1 MCIIM
6 ELTFQQVTDTEIE
19 TLAAL
24 ADEIWHEFFPG
35 IISDAQVDYMV
46 EKFQSAPAMRQ
57 QIAEG
62 YRYYLVYT
70 GAELIGYTGVHPEE
84 ELLFLSKLYLKKQH
98 RGHGYG
104 RKMIEFVAG
113 LARELGKS
121 GVYLTVNR
129 YNENTIAVY
138 HATGFE
144 TVRTQVADIGNGY
157 VMDDYV
163 MQLAV

>member
-1 MCIIM
+1 M

-62 YRYYLVYT
+62 YRYYLGYA

>member
-1 MCIIM
+1 M

-62 YRYYLVYT
+62 
-70 GAELIGYTGVHPEE
+70 
-84 ELLFLSKLYLKKQH
+84 
-98 RGHGYG
+98 
-104 RKMIEFVAG
+104 
-113 LARELGKS
+113 
-121 GVYLTVNR
+121 
-129 YNENTIAVY
+129 
-138 HATGFE
+138 
-144 TVRTQVADIGNGY
+144 
-157 VMDDYV
+157 
-163 MQLAV
+163 

>member
-1 MCIIM
+1 
-6 ELTFQQVTDTEIE
+6 
-19 TLAAL
+19 
-24 ADEIWHEFFPG
+24 
-35 IISDAQVDYMV
+35 
-46 EKFQSAPAMRQ
+46 
-57 QIAEG
+57 
-62 YRYYLVYT
+62 
-70 GAELIGYTGVHPEE
+70 
-84 ELLFLSKLYLKKQH
+84 
-98 RGHGYG
+98 
-104 RKMIEFVAG
+104 MIEFVAG

>member
-1 MCIIM
+1 M

>member
-1 MCIIM
+1 M

-19 TLAAL
+19 TLAAP

>member
-1 MCIIM
+1 M
-6 ELTFQQVTDTEIE
+6 EILMKKGSEKSLRNLNEVIYYHGREGVYRYSGGAPELISENFGLRRFQN
-19 TLAAL
+19 A
-24 ADEIWHEFFPG
+24 
-35 IISDAQVDYMV
+35 
-46 EKFQSAPAMRQ
+46 SAG
-57 QIAEG
+57 AEG
-62 YRYYLVYT
+62 YRYYLVYA

>member
-1 MCIIM
+1 M

-62 YRYYLVYT
+62 YRYYLVYA
-70 GAELIGYTGVHPEE
+70 GAELIGYTGVYPEE

>member
-1 MCIIM
+1 MQ
-6 ELTFQQVTDTEIE
+6 LTYERVTEQTID

-24 ADEIWHEFFPG
+24 ANEIWHEYFP
-35 IISDAQVDYMV
+35 IILSGEQIDYMV

-57 QIAEG
+57 QLAEG
-62 YRYYLVYT
+62 YQYYLVHA
-70 GAELIGYTGVHPEE
+70 GEEMIGYIGVHPEDS
-84 ELLFLSKLYLKKQH
+84 LLFLSKLYLKKQY

-104 RKMIEFVAG
+104 RKMLDFVVA
-113 LARELGKS
+113 LARELNKS

-129 YNENTIAVY
+129 FNEHSIAVY
-138 HATGFE
+138 HAAGFE